1 MEISPIPGIRSMPVS
16 KVPPVDSDI
25 SRVFDIE
32 NSSKPGDDSYS
43 GSGKKSAGGQDD
55 ESEILDD
62 SREVESVEQPAEDD
76 KSAQIDYFA

>member
-1 MEISPIPGIRSMPVS
+1 MEISPISGIRAMPVV
-16 KVPPVDSDI
+16 KTPPVDSDI
-25 SRVFDIE
+25 SRVFNIE

-55 ESEILDD
+55 ESENLEE
-62 SREVESVEQPAEDD
+62 SREVESVQQPAEDD